1 MKIENNSRGTFLMDY
16 FVVEGYLNSLENAL
30 KYLNW
35 WWMVAYMVR
44 RLSPSN
50 FGQPFC
56 ICV

>member
-50 FGQPFC
+50 FGQPF
-56 ICV
+56 V